1 MLSAVRSAAHGSMQ
15 LLRVLYRR
23 SWMGSA
29 AECAEMHPPALLFV
43 GLGNPGL
50 RYQHTRHNVGQLA
63 LDAVVAE
70 HSDSFAGFDKSP
82 ERAQVSLGH
91 VPLAA
96 PTTSAP
102 ARSAPVLSPP
112 VRSVTLALAKPSSYM
127 NLSGRQVA
135 KLAARFGLGPESIV
149 VFHDDL
155 DLEPGRFKLKRGG
168 SSGGHNGIK
177 SCEVCAPPPST
188 HTVMNRPLRHVC
200 ALRPLVR
207 FRTNQTL
214 ALLSR
219 NPLCP
224 MCHTPF
230 FLHTSIYYLCAT
242 SLYICF

>member
-15 LLRVLYRR
+15 LLRALYRR

-29 AECAEMHPPALLFV
+29 AECAEIHPPALLFV

-63 LDAVVAE
+63 LDAIVAE

-102 ARSAPVLSPP
+102 ARSAPARSAPARSPP

-177 SCEVCAPPPST
+177 SCEVCAPPHHRHWSVRPG
-188 HTVMNRPLRHVC
+188 PLREGH
-200 ALRPLVR
+200 P
-207 FRTNQTL
+207 QG
-214 ALLSR
+214 
-219 NPLCP
+219 
-224 MCHTPF
+224 
-230 FLHTSIYYLCAT
+230 
-242 SLYICF
+242 

>member
-15 LLRVLYRR
+15 LLRALYRR

-29 AECAEMHPPALLFV
+29 AECAEIHPPALLFV

-63 LDAVVAE
+63 LDAIVAE

-102 ARSAPVLSPP
+102 ARSAPARSAPARSPP

-177 SCEVCAPPPST
+177 SCEVCAPPPPST
-188 HTVMNRPLRHVC
+188 HTVMNPPPFVMC
-200 ALRPLVR
+200 VR
-207 FRTNQTL
+207 
-214 ALLSR
+214 
-219 NPLCP
+219 
-224 MCHTPF
+224 
-230 FLHTSIYYLCAT
+230 
-242 SLYICF
+242 